1 MVVSPERALGSQL
14 FDYQQYSFKFTV
26 SAAKFPVVVKSC
38 PRSVPSP
45 LMGEGKGEGTNRVE
59 W

>member
-26 SAAKFPVVVKSC
+26 SAAKFPVVAKSC

-45 LMGEGKGEGTNRVE
+45 LMGEGKGEGVP
-59 W
+59 